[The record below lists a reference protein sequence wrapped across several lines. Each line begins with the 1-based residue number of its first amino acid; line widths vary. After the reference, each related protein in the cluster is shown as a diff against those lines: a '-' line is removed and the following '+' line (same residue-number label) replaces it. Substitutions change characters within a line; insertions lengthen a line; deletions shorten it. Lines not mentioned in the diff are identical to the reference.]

1 MNTVTLLGIDIG
13 KNTFHFHGQGARRNQ
28 LLRKWLNCSQLLPYL
43 AQLPSCKIAMDS
55 CGASQ
60 WLTRQTLRL
69 PNAINRGAA
78 CEGVVTGNKNDVI
91 DAEDI
96 CEAAARPRNRTVSIK
111 TLE

>member
-28 LLRKWLNCSQLLPYL
+28 LLRKRLNCSQLLPYL

-60 WLTRQTLRL
+60 WLTRQTDGSGCRMQLIAAQHVKVLSPATRMTSSVMQRPSAKQRRDPEPAQLR
-69 PNAINRGAA
+69 
-78 CEGVVTGNKNDVI
+78 
-91 DAEDI
+91 
-96 CEAAARPRNRTVSIK
+96 
-111 TLE
+111 

>member
-28 LLRKWLNCSQLLPYL
+28 LLRKRLNCSQLLPYL

-60 WLTRQTLRL
+60 WLTRQTDGSGCRMQL
-69 PNAINRGAA
+69 IAA
-78 CEGVVTGNKNDVI
+78 QHVKV
-91 DAEDI
+91 
-96 CEAAARPRNRTVSIK
+96 
-111 TLE
+111 